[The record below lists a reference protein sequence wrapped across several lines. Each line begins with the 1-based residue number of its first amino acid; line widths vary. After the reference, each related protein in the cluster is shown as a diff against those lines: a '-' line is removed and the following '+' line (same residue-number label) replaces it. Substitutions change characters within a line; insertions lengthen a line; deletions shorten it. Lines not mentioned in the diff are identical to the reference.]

1 MARVKSSSIF
11 FRQLCTLYNLHT
23 LFFFTSPTDDH
34 WHGKVN
40 DSQFY
45 ENGISVIGGMQ
56 SSAPD
61 GVQVEYMN
69 GFDINGVNDNMDE
82 VIQASKDFDAIV
94 VCIGEHVYSEGKKTL
109 SFFFLK
115 KKRT

>member
-1 MARVKSSSIF
+1 MH
-11 FRQLCTLYNLHT
+11 NLHKF
-23 LFFFTSPTDDH
+23 LFTSPTDDH

-45 ENGISVIGGMQ
+45 EKGISVIKGMQ

-69 GFDINGVNDNMDE
+69 GFDINGTNDNMDE
-82 VIQASKDFDAIV
+82 VIQASKDFDAII
-94 VCIGEHVYSEGKKTL
+94 VCIGEHVYSECKKIL
-109 SFFFLK
+109 FFF
-115 KKRT
+115 